1 MQRLSDLPREI
12 CDLFPPSIHYIAVVQ
27 FFHQVNSDKFKIK
40 LRLPKLK
47 FSSFIA
53 DLEFYAGFSSKAKPH
68 GSNEVKGV
76 KVVQLKEYVC
86 VHAPH
91 ESGQHLSKAAD
102 AKDGEVAK
110 RKTVTKDGSPLQS
123 KCINCPAK
131 FQIKEFPP
139 LDYGDTAKSRWLAKR
154 RVENDPLIVDF
165 PTEFTMIWHHTHQ
178 CDSLA
183 SLRYRKISNDTRE
196 KLVEF
201 LDNHQGSVAAAMT
214 AYNNWLQEMNPHLS
228 WLELSSNRQLC
239 PTRRD
244 WHYFASKHVIIRYG
258 GRDDTTIREK
268 LKELAA
274 ANPEIMRFDDKM
286 VDGKPGWA
294 LAIQTAFMRRCY
306 LNIAAAKDIVFVDST
321 ASVDLANTT
330 LTFMVTASSFGAT
343 PLVTLLHSHQS
354 TSCYR

>member
-1 MQRLSDLPREI
+1 MHIYGSALVLWHILIGWYTVGDLVAVQSIIMTLVRRFTARLLMDMATVTQQRRQPLCQQKRANLKITTNSNTYSNITISNINQSQIMQRLSDLPREI

-214 AYNNWLQEMNPHLS
+214 AYNNWLQEMNLTC
-228 WLELSSNRQLC
+228 LGSSYQATDNFVLR
-239 PTRRD
+239 
-244 WHYFASKHVIIRYG
+244 G
-258 GRDDTTIREK
+258 
-268 LKELAA
+268 
-274 ANPEIMRFDDKM
+274 EI
-286 VDGKPGWA
+286 GITSP
-294 LAIQTAFMRRCY
+294 Q
-306 LNIAAAKDIVFVDST
+306 
-321 ASVDLANTT
+321 NT
-330 LTFMVTASSFGAT
+330 S
-343 PLVTLLHSHQS
+343 
-354 TSCYR
+354 